1 MIRAVIFDLDGC
13 LVDSEPMALQ
23 VLGEE
28 MAAEGAPTSADD
40 LRKRFL
46 GVSIQSVVDHI
57 ARFTRRAVLPDFAQR
72 FEDRLL
78 ARYDAE
84 LRLIPG
90 ALDLLDDLQARGIG
104 MAIATGGSLRRLG
117 VTLRVSGLDRY
128 FTGRAFSADQVAH
141 GKPAPDLFLF
151 AARNLGAGPGECAVM
166 EDSPH
171 GIAGARAAGMHAVG
185 FVGGSHLAGMRDDH
199 AARLRKA
206 GAAVVL
212 DDLAGMREALLNPPA

>member
-13 LVDSEPMALQ
+13 LVDSEPMALE

-28 MAAEGAPTSADD
+28 MAAEGAPTSAEE

-57 ARFTRRAVLPDFAQR
+57 TRFTRRAVLPDFPRR

-78 ARYDAE
+78 ARYDTE

-90 ALDLLDDLQARGIG
+90 ATALLDALQTQGIG
-104 MAIATGGSLRRLG
+104 MAIATGGSLRRLE
-117 VTLRVSGLDRY
+117 VTLRVSGLERY
-128 FTGRAFSADQVAH
+128 FTGHAFSADQVRQ

-151 AARNLGAGPGECAVM
+151 AARNLGIDPSRCAVM

-171 GIAGARAAGMHAVG
+171 GIAGARAAGMRAVG
-185 FVGGSHLAGMRDDH
+185 FVGGSHLSGMRDDH
-199 AARLRKA
+199 AVHLRKA
-206 GAAVVL
+206 GAAEVL
-212 DDLAGMREALLNPPA
+212 KDLTGMRDALLSGC

>member
-13 LVDSEPMALQ
+13 LVDSEPMALE

-28 MAAEGAPTSADD
+28 MAAEGAPTSAEE

-57 ARFTRRAVLPDFAQR
+57 TRFTRRAVLPDFPRR

-78 ARYDAE
+78 ARYDTE

-90 ALDLLDDLQARGIG
+90 ATALLDALQAQGIG
-104 MAIATGGSLRRLG
+104 MAIATGGSLRRLE
-117 VTLRVSGLDRY
+117 VTLRVSGLERY
-128 FTGRAFSADQVAH
+128 FTGHAFSADQVRQ

-151 AARNLGAGPGECAVM
+151 AAERMGVDPAHALVI
-166 EDSPH
+166 EDSQP
-171 GIAGARAAGMHAVG
+171 GLQAARAAGMRVLQYR
-185 FVGGSHLAGMRDDH
+185 GGAHLAGQPATDEGFDCWSQFPDLL
-199 AARLRKA
+199 ARIQ
-206 GAAVVL
+206 V
-212 DDLAGMREALLNPPA
+212 PA